1 MWSHPR
7 RESWHPL
14 TPHAASRTG
23 ARPVPVPAPVPV
35 PVPATSDA
43 PAASASAPPPLLFKD
58 KLSLIRMELGLA
70 PSVAH
75 EAIAEANRQ
84 LGIAPS
90 GTPRE
95 QLDKL
100 VEALR

>member
-1 MWSHPR
+1 MEVLALR
-7 RESWHPL
+7 RPK
-14 TPHAASRTG
+14 
-23 ARPVPVPAPVPV
+23 ARVA
-35 PVPATSDA
+35 D
-43 PAASASAPPPLLFKD
+43 
-58 KLSLIRMELGLA
+58 LGLA

>member
-1 MWSHPR
+1 MGPAALPPRTRQPR
-7 RESWHPL
+7 R
-14 TPHAASRTG
+14 
-23 ARPVPVPAPVPV
+23 
-35 PVPATSDA
+35 
-43 PAASASAPPPLLFKD
+43 ASASAPPPLLFKD
-58 KLSLIRMELGLA
+58 KLNLIRTELGLA
-70 PSVAH
+70 PSVAR
-75 EAIAEANRQ
+75 EAIAEAHRQ